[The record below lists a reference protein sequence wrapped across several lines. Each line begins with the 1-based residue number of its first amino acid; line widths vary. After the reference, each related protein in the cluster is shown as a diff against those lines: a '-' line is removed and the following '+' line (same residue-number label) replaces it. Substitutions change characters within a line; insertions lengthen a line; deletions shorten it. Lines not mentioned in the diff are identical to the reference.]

1 MPSETKVEVVVTG
14 VSLRKWICMVGK
26 TVVVFWLCT
35 SLADM
40 VRFGTGSGKLEEEN
54 ATGVRNSSSEM
65 VQIHLG
71 ALDNP

>member
-1 MPSETKVEVVVTG
+1 M
-14 VSLRKWICMVGK
+14 LGK
-26 TVVVFWLCT
+26 IVVVFLLRT

-71 ALDNP
+71 ALDNPQESR